1 MKLIGN
7 SVEISMIYLLESI
20 ENLVE
25 MDIHWKSTE
34 ISMKNHWVSFGNPVD
49 ISMKF
54 QWKLIGYPVEISMTY
69 LLKSLGNLV
78 EIQLEMQLEIHL

>member
-1 MKLIGN
+1 METN
-7 SVEISMIYLLESI
+7 W
-20 ENLVE
+20 N
-25 MDIHWKSTE
+25 W
-34 ISMKNHWVSFGNPVD
+34 NPVD

-54 QWKLIGYPVEISMTY
+54 QWKLLGNQVEILMKY

>member
-25 MDIHWKSTE
+25 MDIHWKSTRNWKSSENFNYIPIE
-34 ISMKNHWVSFGNPVD
+34 IR
-49 ISMKF
+49 
-54 QWKLIGYPVEISMTY
+54 WKS
-69 LLKSLGNLV
+69 S
-78 EIQLEMQLEIHL
+78 